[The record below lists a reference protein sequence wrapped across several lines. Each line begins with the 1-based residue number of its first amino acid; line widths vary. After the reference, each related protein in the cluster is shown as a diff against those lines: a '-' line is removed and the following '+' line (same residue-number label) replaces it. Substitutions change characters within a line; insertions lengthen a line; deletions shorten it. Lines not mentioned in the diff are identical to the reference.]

1 MLTKTIG
8 IRHHRRQGARGT
20 QRTTV
25 SVQDWPGYHYFF
37 CDGRLMLPKPWKGC
51 LGTAALIIALEGLFV
66 GLVAIKL
73 DAPLRYIAILS
84 GYDSI

>member
-1 MLTKTIG
+1 
-8 IRHHRRQGARGT
+8 
-20 QRTTV
+20 
-25 SVQDWPGYHYFF
+25 
-37 CDGRLMLPKPWKGC
+37 MLPKPWKGC